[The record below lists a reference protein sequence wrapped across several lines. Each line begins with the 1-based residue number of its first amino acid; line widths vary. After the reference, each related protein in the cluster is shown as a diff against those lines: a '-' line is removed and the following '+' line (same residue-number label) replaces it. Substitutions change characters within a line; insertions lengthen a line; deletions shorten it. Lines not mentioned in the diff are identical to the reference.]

1 MTARVDRS
9 APGVRITLLPH
20 EKATSGE
27 PLDLQD
33 RLIGFTYEDCEKKAD
48 KLTLQLR
55 NQDLHFFE
63 RQELM
68 GGACLEVSWG
78 YPGNMSPPRRVV
90 VKKLKGFATLNV
102 ECLCKSSQMN
112 RQSRTRRW
120 EDVTRSDVVRAVA
133 KENGYEGQF
142 VDVEDTGEVY
152 DVINQTAET
161 DARFLRRLAAREGFQ
176 FYVDLGGLHW
186 HRRRQSAA
194 PTHVLTWYADPGRGD
209 VLDVNVESDL
219 VKRVGRATVR
229 GRDPLRK
236 TTISSSATSAST
248 TRDTLGQTVE
258 VVDPETGRTHLET
271 RNATASV
278 SPTSASSAGRA
289 KRQAAARFR
298 RAERATIKLSLRT
311 VGDPTLRAKSIVEV
325 RGVTALLSGKYYVT
339 DAKHV
344 ISTSGYTCQLKL
356 TRDGT
361 GRLARRLAREQRGER
376 NRTGRRQ
383 GGKLTTI
390 ERVDPETGRT
400 RLEYYQDGRRVGHD
414 DPENWQTVMD

>member
-1 MTARVDRS
+1 
-9 APGVRITLLPH
+9 VRITVLPH
-20 EKATSGE
+20 DKAAAGE
-27 PLDLQD
+27 SLDLGD

-55 NQDLHFFE
+55 NHDLHFFE

-68 GGACLEVSWG
+68 GGACLEVSCG
-78 YPGNMSPPRRVV
+78 SPGTMSPPRRVV
-90 VKKLKGFATLNV
+90 VKKLKGFGTLNV
-102 ECLCKSSQMN
+102 ECLCRSSQMN
-112 RQSRTRRW
+112 RRARTRRW
-120 EDVTRSDVVRAVA
+120 QDVTRSEVVRAVA
-133 KENGYEGQF
+133 RENGYEGPF
-142 VDVEDTGEVY
+142 IDVEDTGEVY

-186 HRRRQSAA
+186 HQRRQRAA
-194 PTHVLTWYADPGRGD
+194 PTHRLTWFSDPGRGD
-209 VLDVNVESDL
+209 VLDVHVESDL
-219 VKRVGRATVR
+219 VKRVGRAAVR

-236 TTISSSATSAST
+236 TTISAAANSKST
-248 TRDTLGQTVE
+248 TRDTLGETVE
-258 VVDPETGRTHLET
+258 VVDPETSRTHLEQ

-278 SPTSASSAGRA
+278 SPTAASSAGQAR
-289 KRQAAARFR
+289 RQAAARFR

-311 VGDPTLRAKSIVEV
+311 VGDPTLRAQSIVEV

-344 ISTSGYTCQLKL
+344 ISTSGYTCDLKL

-361 GRLARRLAREQRGER
+361 GRLARRLARQQRGER
-376 NRTGRRQ
+376 NRARRKRS
-383 GGKLTTI
+383 GELTTI
-390 ERVDPETGRT
+390 ERVDPETGRI

-414 DPENWQTVMD
+414 DPEAGQSVME